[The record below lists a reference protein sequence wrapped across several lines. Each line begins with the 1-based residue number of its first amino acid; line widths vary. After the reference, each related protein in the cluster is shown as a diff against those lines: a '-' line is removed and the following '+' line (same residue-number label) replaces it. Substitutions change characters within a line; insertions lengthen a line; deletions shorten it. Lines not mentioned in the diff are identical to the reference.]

1 MRSMILAGLGA
12 LVSLLPPAP
21 PPPAPPKSQ
30 RWVRANFHAHTRS
43 GPLRDDGA
51 EEPRALHAALRA
63 AGVELSVHTPHS
75 TLNRGREGAL
85 RAQRA
90 LEEGLALPG
99 LTVAVGEELTVAPGP
114 RFQAETAV
122 MGHAAPG
129 NLNHLSLFGM
139 RGFVPSETSLARA
152 CEQVHRE
159 GGVCIVNH
167 PGPGP
172 LMWEPGLWES
182 QGARVD
188 ALEVYNGQALAAAGL
203 HFEARYLQA
212 TAYSGLGLRLAAVTG
227 ADTHGPQAVAVAR
240 ARLRPYES
248 VLALLGL
255 EAPTTGTARP
265 ELLAQTLVAA
275 ARASEAEVAAALRA
289 RRTVALYGLGDLT
302 VEVPGLGEVRR
313 GARAVLRLRLSRALA
328 EVTLYREGQVVRTWQ
343 RAAEVTHEEAVSR
356 PCAYVFGARDGA
368 GRLLTSALWY
378 EP

>member
-1 MRSMILAGLGA
+1 M
-12 LVSLLPPAP
+12 
-21 PPPAPPKSQ
+21 
-30 RWVRANFHAHTRS
+30 
-43 GPLRDDGA
+43 
-51 EEPRALHAALRA
+51 
-63 AGVELSVHTPHS
+63 HTPHS
-75 TLNRGREGAL
+75 TLNRGRGAAL

-188 ALEVYNGQALAAAGL
+188 ALDSSTLSQCI
-203 HFEARYLQA
+203 R
-212 TAYSGLGLRLAAVTG
+212 
-227 ADTHGPQAVAVAR
+227 QAVSATR
-240 ARLRPYES
+240 ADD
-248 VLALLGL
+248 VFA
-255 EAPTTGTARP
+255 AP
-265 ELLAQTLVAA
+265 
-275 ARASEAEVAAALRA
+275 
-289 RRTVALYGLGDLT
+289 
-302 VEVPGLGEVRR
+302 
-313 GARAVLRLRLSRALA
+313 
-328 EVTLYREGQVVRTWQ
+328 
-343 RAAEVTHEEAVSR
+343 
-356 PCAYVFGARDGA
+356 
-368 GRLLTSALWY
+368 
-378 EP
+378 